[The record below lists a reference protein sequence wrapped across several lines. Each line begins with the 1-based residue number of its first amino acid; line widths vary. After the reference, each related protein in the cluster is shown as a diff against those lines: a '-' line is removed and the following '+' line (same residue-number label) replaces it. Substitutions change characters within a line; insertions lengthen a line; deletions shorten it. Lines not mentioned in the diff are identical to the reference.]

1 MDNETLQ
8 QDLDNALEVIEILSK
23 RLKWISV
30 EDELPPYEHISNYSV
45 DVVVYDGMDW
55 HLGYYSYLNSM
66 WFDLRYEGEEINNV
80 TFWMIPDTRNLK

>member
-30 EDELPPYEHISNYSV
+30 EDELPPHWDDKCYSFSV
-45 DVVVYDGMDW
+45 IFYDG
-55 HLGYYSYLNSM
+55 LNWYAGWYDFNDKE
-66 WFDLRYEGEEINNV
+66 WFCEDGQIDNI